1 MMAKL
6 KKAAAVAV
14 MVGGMVLSG
23 GVAHGGDHIGNFCT
37 VIGPD
42 SGDDRGQDN
51 PSDVI
56 VDLGDRGALGA
67 YGQGLPNSRPAGC
80 DVPVWCQWGLAV
92 PGRQSG
98 VFVLVVRLGGMSVAE
113 LGV

>member
-56 VDLGDRGALGA
+56 VDNL
-67 YGQGLPNSRPAGC
+67 QGVKCNQ
-80 DVPVWCQWGLAV
+80 D
-92 PGRQSG
+92 
-98 VFVLVVRLGGMSVAE
+98 FE
-113 LGV
+113 LGTRPLLDN